1 MKSLKKPG
9 RVKAA
14 LLDWLGVPID
24 LMTDDF
30 WKLFGNNNVA
40 GQVVNEKT
48 VMQLSA
54 VWSCVRLIAETIST
68 LPLQIYERT
77 ADGRRAA
84 SNHPLYDIIHT
95 QPNADTTATVFWE
108 AMIVAMLMGGNA
120 ISEPKYIGQ
129 KLIAL
134 NFLNPCRLSCSK
146 VNGKRV
152 YRYTNQDGTQRTLT
166 EKEVFRIPGF
176 TMDGDWGVSSVVY
189 GSGVFGS
196 ALAAA
201 NASNS
206 TFEKGLMPTVAFSL
220 PGKLNPKDRDD
231 FRDMVKRISGAL
243 NAGESPVLE
252 NGLVGAPLGINPVDA
267 QLLESRN
274 FSVEEICRWFR
285 VPPWMVGH
293 TSNTTSFGTGIEQQM
308 IAFLTF
314 TLRPWLTR
322 IEQAINKDLL
332 SASDKTKFYAE
343 FSVEGL
349 LRADSAGR
357 AAFYKI
363 MVDGGI
369 FKRDEVRQKE
379 NMPPVGGN
387 ADVLTVNSATL
398 PLDKIGTVPATQPT
412 QVPTNET

>member
-24 LMTDDF
+24 LMSDDF
-30 WKLFGNNNVA
+30 WKLFANNNVA

-48 VMQLSA
+48 VLQLSA

-68 LPLQIYERT
+68 LPLQMYERT
-77 ADGRRAA
+77 PTGRVAA
-84 SNHPLYDIIHT
+84 TTHPLYDIIHT
-95 QPNADTTATVFWE
+95 QPNATSTATVFWE

-120 ISEPKYIGQ
+120 IAEPKYIGP

-134 NFLNPCRLSCSK
+134 YFLDPRRLSCVK
-146 VNGKRV
+146 VNGKRQ
-152 YRYTNQDGTQRTLT
+152 YTYTKQDGTQRTLT
-166 EKEVFRIPGF
+166 EAQVFRIPGF
-176 TMDGDWGVSSVVY
+176 TLDGDWGVSSIMY
-189 GSGVFGS
+189 GAGVFGS

-206 TFEKGLMPTVAFSL
+206 TFEKGMLPTVAFSL
-220 PGKLNPKDRDD
+220 PGKLNEKDRDD
-231 FRDMVKRISGAL
+231 FRAMVKRIGGAL

-252 NGLVGAPLGINPVDA
+252 NGLTAAPLGINPVDA

-285 VPPWMVGH
+285 VPPFMVGH
-293 TSNTTSFGTGIEQQM
+293 TTNSTSWGTGIEQQM
-308 IAFLTF
+308 IGFLTF

-322 IEQAINKDLL
+322 IEQAINMSLL
-332 SASDKTKFYAE
+332 SPADQAKYYAE
-343 FSVEGL
+343 FNVEGL

-357 AAFYKI
+357 AAFYKS
-363 MVDGGI
+363 MTDGGLMT
-369 FKRDEVRQKE
+369 RDEGRERE
-379 NMPPVGGN
+379 NLPPMGGN
-387 ADVLTVNSATL
+387 ATVLTVNSATM
-398 PLDKIGTVPATQPT
+398 PLDKIGES
-412 QVPTNET
+412 TNEA

>member
-14 LLDWLGVPID
+14 ILDWLGVPID
-24 LMTDDF
+24 LMDDDF
-30 WKLFGNNNVA
+30 WKFFGNTNVA
-40 GQVVNEKT
+40 GQVINEKT

-77 ADGRRAA
+77 ADGRKTA

-95 QPNADTTATVFWE
+95 QPNVDSTATVFWE
-108 AMIVAMLMGGNA
+108 AMIVAMLMGGNGVA
-120 ISEPKYIGQ
+120 EPKYIGQ
-129 KLIAL
+129 RLIAL
-134 NFLNPCRLSCSK
+134 NFLDPRRLSCSK
-146 VNGKRV
+146 VNGKRQWK
-152 YRYTNQDGTQRTLT
+152 YTLSDGTQRTLT
-166 EKEVFRIPGF
+166 DAQVFRVPGF
-176 TMDGDWGVSSVVY
+176 TMDGDWGVSAVMY
-189 GSGVFGS
+189 GAGVFGS

-206 TFEKGLMPTVAFSL
+206 TFAKGMMPTVAFTL
-220 PGKLNPKDRDD
+220 PGKLNAKDRDD
-231 FRDMVKRISGAL
+231 FRDTIRRISGAL

-252 NGLVGAPLGINPVDA
+252 NGMTGAPLGINPVDA

-285 VPPWMVGH
+285 VPPFMVGH
-293 TSNTTSFGTGIEQQM
+293 TAGSTNWGTGIEQQM
-308 IAFLTF
+308 IGFLTF

-322 IEQAINKDLL
+322 IEQAINMNLL
-332 SASDKTKFYAE
+332 SPSDRLKFYAE

-357 AAFYKI
+357 AEYLAK
-363 MVDGGI
+363 MTSNGLMT
-369 FKRDEVRQKE
+369 RDEGRSKE
-379 NMPPVGGN
+379 NLPPKGGN
-387 ADVLTVNSATL
+387 ADVLTVQSAMM
-398 PLDKIGTVPATQPT
+398 PLDKLGTQPATTTT
-412 QVPTNET
+412 QVPPNET

>member
-24 LMTDDF
+24 LMNDDF
-30 WKLFGNNNVA
+30 WKFFGNNNVA

-68 LPLQIYERT
+68 LPLQMYERT
-77 ADGRRAA
+77 PNGRKAA
-84 SNHPLYDIIHT
+84 TTHPLYDIIHT
-95 QPNADTTATVFWE
+95 QPNIDSTATVFWE

-120 ISEPKYIGQ
+120 VAEPKFIGP

-134 NFLNPCRLSCSK
+134 NFLDPRRLSCTK
-146 VNGKRV
+146 LNGKRQW
-152 YRYTNQDGTQRTLT
+152 RYTMSNGLQRTLT
-166 EKEVFRIPGF
+166 DAEVFRIPGF
-176 TMDGDWGVSSVVY
+176 TMDGDWGVSAVMY
-189 GSGVFGS
+189 GAGVFGS

-206 TFEKGLMPTVAFSL
+206 TFEKGLMPTIAFTL
-220 PGKLNPKDRDD
+220 EGKLNPKDRDD
-231 FRDMVKRISGAL
+231 FRDMVRRISGAL

-252 NGLVGAPLGINPVDA
+252 NGMTGAPLGINPVDA

-285 VPPWMVGH
+285 VPPFMVGH
-293 TSNTTSFGTGIEQQM
+293 TTNSTSWGTGIEQQM
-308 IAFLTF
+308 IGFLTF

-332 SASDKTKFYAE
+332 SPADQKKFYAE

-369 FKRDEVRQKE
+369 FKRDEVRAKE
-379 NMPPVGGN
+379 NMEPVGGN
-387 ADVLTVNSATL
+387 ADVLTVNSATM
-398 PLDKIGTVPATQPT
+398 PLDKIGTQP
-412 QVPTNET
+412 VPTTTKVPPDET

>member
-24 LMTDDF
+24 LMTEDF

-77 ADGRRAA
+77 ADGRKTA
-84 SNHPLYDIIHT
+84 SYHPLYDIIHT
-95 QPNADTTATVFWE
+95 QPNADSTATVFWE
-108 AMIVAMLMGGNA
+108 AMIVAMLMGGNGVA
-120 ISEPKYIGQ
+120 EPKYIGP

-134 NFLNPCRLSCSK
+134 NFLDPRRLSCSK
-146 VNGKRV
+146 VNGKRQW
-152 YRYTNQDGTQRTLT
+152 RYTLSNGTQRTLT
-166 EKEVFRIPGF
+166 DAEVFRIPGF

-206 TFEKGLMPTVAFSL
+206 TFEKGMMPTVAFTL
-220 PGKLNPKDRDD
+220 PGKLNAKDRDD

-252 NGLVGAPLGINPVDA
+252 NGMTGSPLGINPVDA

-322 IEQAINKDLL
+322 IEQAINMNLL
-332 SASDKTKFYAE
+332 TPSDRKKFYAE

-363 MVDGGI
+363 MTDGGMQT
-369 FKRDEVRQKE
+369 RDEVRAKE
-379 NMPPVGGN
+379 NLPPMGGN
-387 ADVLTVNSATL
+387 AAVLTVNSATL
-398 PLDKIGTVPATQPT
+398 PLDKVGTVPATQPP
-412 QVPTNET
+412 QVPPQ

>member
-14 LLDWLGVPID
+14 ILDWLGVPID
-24 LMTDDF
+24 LMNDDF
-30 WKLFGNNNVA
+30 WKFFGNQNVA

-77 ADGRRAA
+77 ATGRVTA
-84 SNHPLYDIIHT
+84 SKHPLYDIIHT
-95 QPNADTTATVFWE
+95 QPNADSTATVFWE
-108 AMIVAMLMGGNA
+108 AMIVAMLMGGNGVA
-120 ISEPKYIGQ
+120 EPKYIGQ

-134 NFLNPCRLSCSK
+134 NFLDPRRLSCTK
-146 VNGKRV
+146 LNGKRQW
-152 YRYTNQDGTQRTLT
+152 RYTNSDGTQRTLT
-166 EKEVFRIPGF
+166 DAQVFRVPGF
-176 TMDGDWGVSSVVY
+176 TMDGDWGVSAVMY
-189 GSGVFGS
+189 GAGVFGS

-220 PGKLNPKDRDD
+220 PGKLNAKDRDD

-252 NGLVGAPLGINPVDA
+252 HGLTGAPLGINPVDA

-285 VPPWMVGH
+285 VPPFMVGH
-293 TSNTTSFGTGIEQQM
+293 TAGSTNWGTGIEQQM
-308 IAFLTF
+308 IGFLTF

-322 IEQAINKDLL
+322 IEQAINMNLL
-332 SASDKTKFYAE
+332 TPNDRTKFYAE

-357 AAFYKI
+357 AEYLAK
-363 MVDGGI
+363 MTSNGLMT
-369 FKRDEVRQKE
+369 RDEGRAKE
-379 NMPPVGGN
+379 NLPPKGGN
-387 ADVLTVNSATL
+387 ADVLTVQSAMM
-398 PLDKIGTVPATQPT
+398 PLDKLGTQPATTTT
-412 QVPTNET
+412 QVPPQ

>member
-24 LMTDDF
+24 LMNEDF
-30 WKLFGNNNVA
+30 WKYFGNQNVA
-40 GQVVNEKT
+40 GQVINEKT

-68 LPLQIYERT
+68 LPLQIYKRT
-77 ADGRRAA
+77 DGGRVSA
-84 SNHPLYDIIHT
+84 SDHPLYSIIHT
-95 QPNADTTATVFWE
+95 QPNANSTASVFWE
-108 AMIVAMLMGGNA
+108 AMITAMLMGGNA
-120 ISEPKYIGQ
+120 VAEPKYIGQ
-129 KLIAL
+129 KLVAL
-134 NFLNPCRLSCSK
+134 NFLNPCRLSCSRI
-146 VNGKRV
+146 NGKRV
-152 YRYTNQDGTQRTLT
+152 WRYTNSDGTQRTLT
-166 EKEVFRIPGF
+166 DAQVFRIPGF
-176 TMDGDWGVSSVVY
+176 TLDGDWGVSSIVY

-206 TFEKGLMPTVAFSL
+206 TFEKGMLPTVAFSL

-231 FRDMVKRISGAL
+231 FRDMIKRISGAL

-252 NGLVGAPLGINPVDA
+252 HGMTAAPLGINPVDA

-285 VPPWMVGH
+285 VPPFMVGH
-293 TSNTTSFGTGIEQQM
+293 TTNSTSWGTGIEQQM
-308 IAFLTF
+308 IGFLTF

-322 IEQAINKDLL
+322 IEQAINMNLL
-332 SASDKTKFYAE
+332 SPADQLKYYAE

-357 AAFYKI
+357 AAFYKT

-369 FKRDEVRQKE
+369 ETRDEVREKE
-379 NMPPVGGN
+379 NLPPMGGN
-387 ADVLTVNSATL
+387 AAVLTVNSATM
-398 PLDKIGTVPATQPT
+398 PLDKIGQTQPK
-412 QVPTNET
+412 VPTNET